1 MTFLVNK
8 MDSRVEDFLTATQEQ
23 QVIAAIRKA
32 ERTTSG
38 EIRVHLESHC
48 SGDAYLRA
56 QEIFHL
62 LKMDNTKEENGILF
76 YIAVTDRKFA
86 IIGDKGIHKHVGDDF
101 WINIKEL
108 LKLRFRESVFHTALI
123 EAIQLTGEQLAQYF
137 PWDIDDINELPDE
150 ITTS

>member
-1 MTFLVNK
+1 MIFLENK
-8 MDSRVEDFLTATQEQ
+8 MNSRVEDFLTATQEQ

-32 ERTTSG
+32 ECTTSG

-48 SGDAYLRA
+48 ASDVYVRG

-101 WINIKEL
+101 WLSISEL
-108 LKLRFRESVFHTALI
+108 LTSRFRESVFHKGLI
-123 EAIQLTGEQLAQYF
+123 DAIKLTGEQLAQYF
-137 PWDIDDINELPDE
+137 PWDVNDTNELPDE

>member
-1 MTFLVNK
+1 MS
-8 MDSRVEDFLTATQEQ
+8 SRVEDFLTVVQEQ

-38 EIRVHLESHC
+38 EVRVHLESHC
-48 SGDAYLRA
+48 AGDSYQRA

-86 IIGDKGIHKHVGDDF
+86 IIGDRGIHKHVGDEF
-101 WINIKEL
+101 WVEIKEL
-108 LKLRFRESVFHTALI
+108 LVSRFRESVFHTGLI
-123 EAIQLTGEQLAQYF
+123 DAIHRTGEQLAQYF
-137 PWDIDDINELPDE
+137 PWDVDDINELPDE

>member
-1 MTFLVNK
+1 MN
-8 MDSRVEDFLTATQEQ
+8 SSVEDFLTATQEQ
-23 QVIAAIRKA
+23 QVITAIRTA
-32 ERTTSG
+32 ESSTSG

-48 SGDAYLRA
+48 TGDAYVRA

-86 IIGDKGIHKHVGDDF
+86 IIGDRGIHKHVGDDF
-101 WINIKEL
+101 W
-108 LKLRFRESVFHTALI
+108 LKIREMLSLRFRESVIHTALI
-123 EAIQLTGEQLAQYF
+123 DAIQLTGEQLSHYF
-137 PWDIDDINELPDE
+137 PWDMEDTNELPDQ

>member
-1 MTFLVNK
+1 
-8 MDSRVEDFLTATQEQ
+8 MDSRVEDFLTTAQEQ
-23 QVIAAIRKA
+23 QVIAAIRTA

-48 SGDAYLRA
+48 AGDAYVRA

-76 YIAVTDRKFA
+76 YVAVTDRKFA
-86 IIGDKGIHKHVGDDF
+86 IIGDKGIHKHVGDEF
-101 WINIKEL
+101 WLSIKEL
-108 LKLRFRESVFHTALI
+108 LRSRFRESVFHTGLI
-123 EAIQLTGEQLAQYF
+123 EAIHLTGKKLSQYY
-137 PWDIDDINELPDE
+137 PWDINDTNELPDE

>member
-1 MTFLVNK
+1 
-8 MDSRVEDFLTATQEQ
+8 MDSNVENFLTAAQEQ
-23 QVIAAIRKA
+23 EVIAAIRTA
-32 ERTTSG
+32 ERSTSG

-48 SGDAYLRA
+48 GSDAYVRA

-86 IIGDKGIHKHVGDDF
+86 IIGDRGIHKHVGDEF
-101 WINIKEL
+101 WLSIKEL
-108 LKLRFRESVFHTALI
+108 LVSRFRESVCHIGLI
-123 EAIQLTGEQLAQYF
+123 EAIHLTGEKLAQYF
-137 PWDIDDINELPDE
+137 PWDVEDVNELPDQ

>member
-1 MTFLVNK
+1 MN
-8 MDSRVEDFLTATQEQ
+8 SRVEDFLTTTQEQ

-32 ERTTSG
+32 ECTTSG

-48 SGDAYLRA
+48 AGDAYQRA
-56 QEIFHL
+56 QEMFHL

-86 IIGDKGIHKHVGDDF
+86 IIGDRGIHNHVGAQF
-101 WINIKEL
+101 WVEIKEL
-108 LKLRFRESVFHTALI
+108 LSLRFSNSGFHTGLI
-123 EAIQLTGEQLAQYF
+123 DAIQLTGARLAQYF
-137 PWDIDDINELPDE
+137 PWDVDNINELPDE